1 MRNIISKKE
10 KGITLIALVITIIVL
25 LILAGVAIAMLS
37 GENGILNKSAEA
49 KTKTEQAQKEE
60 ETRLSDFEVQIDFSK
75 NGTPYKFANGYLTG
89 IIVKNKN
96 KSESV
101 QDVINKLPKN
111 YNILNVDGSEIED
124 KTISVATGMVIKEGS
139 NEVGR
144 VLIYGDTNLDGEIDS
159 TDSTSIDFFAYNKSL
174 YLGEKEIKFE
184 EDEDI
189 PYYLIL
195 SMDVDHNN
203 IINLED
209 SKLIDR
215 IYFDNSDEEIDQ
227 NVQAPND
234 SDISIEFAE

>member
-1 MRNIISKKE
+1 MRYIISKKE

-37 GENGILNKSAEA
+37 GENGILKKAAEA

-101 QDVINKLPKN
+101 QEVINKLPKN
-111 YNILNVDGSEIED
+111 YNILNGDGSEIED
-124 KTISVATGMVIKEGS
+124 KTISVATGMVIKAGS

-144 VLIYGDTNLDGEIDS
+144 VLIYGDVDLNGQIDGNDS
-159 TDSTSIDFFAYNKSL
+159 TDIDTFRNFKIIG
-174 YLGEKEIKFE
+174 GEQINDQEVEKMSR
-184 EDEDI
+184 
-189 PYYLIL
+189 YLIL

-203 IINLED
+203 IINEDD

-215 IYFDNSDEEIDQ
+215 IYYNNSDEEIDQ